1 MKNKYKIDNVYVIS
15 TMMNINI
22 DINIDGKD
30 YNYNA
35 EWDYKERYATIT
47 GEEGY
52 DILGDEFDKVRDAIH
67 DYLNTQDVNNPNKTK
82 LSELMDEINLEC

>member
-47 GEEGY
+47 GEEGS